1 MFDTSVPS
9 VGPSIVV
16 AAAVASP
23 APLATDASTKARVRD
38 AFAQLP
44 PGQSEPKVS
53 EPKASGPK
61 ASDPKT
67 AAMAAVEP
75 GKGELKP
82 QSKRKVARARPAGR
96 PVMLVA
102 QQPHYGLFDT
112 TW

>member
-1 MFDTSVPS
+1 
-9 VGPSIVV
+9 V
-16 AAAVASP
+16 AALAAPAASP
-23 APLATDASTKARVRD
+23 TADASVKARVRE

-44 PGQSEPKVS
+44 PGQSEAKVS
-53 EPKASGPK
+53 EPKASDPK
-61 ASDPKT
+61 ASESKASGPKT

-75 GKGELKP
+75 GKAELKP
-82 QSKRKVARARPAGR
+82 KRKVARAHPAGR